1 MAINSKDEQTV
12 EYTVKLPVIWD
23 VMTSMWHHCYGYIC
37 YQLDPCR
44 LCVSSVFL
52 TCIISISDPEMKIMH
67 VRVTE
72 DTRSTWRI
80 KKSEMS
86 SETDG
91 PQQWLCTEKG
101 VVPQPMKQIYY
112 IVCINYHSSAEMIFA
127 LLSLGKWDDTRRIL
141 EYRSLTF
148 TFH

>member
-23 VMTSMWHHCYGYIC
+23 VMTSMWRHYDGCIC
-37 YQLDPCR
+37 YQLDPRR

-52 TCIISISDPEMKIMH
+52 TCIISISGPEMEIMH
-67 VRVTE
+67 VRNTE
-72 DTRSTWRI
+72 DTQSTWQI

-91 PQQWLCTEKG
+91 PQQWLCTEKKVLWG
-101 VVPQPMKQIYY
+101 ANEQIYY
-112 IVCINYHSSAEMIFA
+112 IVCINYSSSAEMV
-127 LLSLGKWDDTRRIL
+127 LLYFRWANGTIRV
-141 EYRSLTF
+141 EYWNIDHWL
-148 TFH
+148 HQ